1 MSDNVNLSLVV
12 CHIFSELK
20 ANILG
25 VGDVEIFLQSTLH
38 LRASSPPPLIE
49 TCKDLNSYQV
59 WSDVKLEVFSFGS
72 V

>member
-25 VGDVEIFLQSTLH
+25 AGDMEIFLQSTLH
-38 LRASSPPPLIE
+38 LRASSPPPLI
-49 TCKDLNSYQV
+49 TLKL
-59 WSDVKLEVFSFGS
+59 VKI
-72 V
+72 